1 MEDRQGLRE
10 SKQPREGPSS
20 QTFSIS
26 DFHQT
31 GKFGGKVD
39 YSKLSS
45 ELTDKFPSE
54 WPTEVTLYMFSFI
67 WEETGIKTNHPIM
80 LLV

>member
-1 MEDRQGLRE
+1 MEDRQRVKRVQTSQG
-10 SKQPREGPSS
+10 GPFLSNCS
-20 QTFSIS
+20 FSIS

-31 GKFGGKVD
+31 DKFGGEAD
-39 YSKLSS
+39 HSKLSS

-67 WEETGIKTNHPIM
+67 
-80 LLV
+80 